1 MANLSLNELKLLQK
15 LEPLNA
21 MKECLK
27 INY

>member
-1 MANLSLNELKLLQK
+1 MSNLSLTELNLVAKIEALK
-15 LEPLNA
+15 A